1 MKQTIFEIR
10 QQAEE
15 LIKEAIAIWKQ
26 SNQNDMLEGIE
37 SDPVFSLML
46 TALAYQLNDID
57 SDIERFKQDVLDEY
71 SKLLVPYDMGRAVP
85 ATAVISTNLQPG
97 IQALPISDKNIFLLQ
112 GSEYQFIP
120 LLKTR
125 VLGAEIASIVRLD
138 ARRWQMTLDFKTPV
152 TDISGFAFAIN
163 NPNFKDLDIT
173 IGDKRVPLAKP
184 WDYADLP
191 LSKSFALDTVLY
203 AQVPSFNAPNIW
215 LDMFARQNSR
225 LFCIKKHKPSDFI
238 VYDTDSLDFILE
250 FSGINGDFVFDRES
264 ISLNTILLVNAI
276 PHTADLSV
284 ANPIARVA
292 GYNEGTEANSEQ
304 FMHLTR
310 PSEDQLYNE
319 TSVDVRTVAADRFNR
334 ASLLKL
340 LNSLIDKFDSDYYAF
355 LQLKE
360 QYKDSVIRQV
370 REGLQKLQKACAE
383 DAGSNIEGT
392 YLMLRSNEIAN
403 NKDLSVGVNYLTTNG
418 AFVNSKLNEYSS
430 FALPTGLDATDTR
443 QIMPPV
449 EGSNEVTD
457 KNLQH
462 SMARY
467 YFVTNDRIVTPADMK
482 MFCYY
487 ELMTRYSISA
497 DMIEAVNIHPQ
508 LQQDR
513 THCGYEIQ
521 IEIFVTGTPF
531 IKRHFTEKIPQAEL
545 FIQKMIEVRSTS
557 IYPIQVNIQIV
568 EPEQTAANDT
578 TTHQQK

>member
-26 SNQNDMLEGIE
+26 SNQNDMLEDIE

-71 SKLLVPYDMGRAVP
+71 SKLLVPYDMGRAIP

-97 IQALPISDKNIFLLQ
+97 ISALAMTDKNTFILQ
-112 GSEYQFIP
+112 GSDYQFIP
-120 LLKTR
+120 LLETK

-138 ARRWQMTLDFKTPV
+138 ARRWRMTLDFKTPV

-173 IGDKRVPLAKP
+173 IGDKKVPLTKP
-184 WDYADLP
+184 WDYAGLP
-191 LSKSFALDTVLY
+191 LNKSFALDTILY
-203 AQVPSFNAPNIW
+203 EQMPSFNAPNIW

-225 LFCIKKHKPSDFI
+225 LFCVKKHKPNDFF
-238 VYDTDSLDFILE
+238 VYDTESLDFTLE
-250 FSGINGDFVFDRES
+250 FKGINRDFVFDKDS

-276 PHTADLSV
+276 PHTADLS
-284 ANPIARVA
+284 AINPIARVA
-292 GYNEGTEANSEQ
+292 GYNEGTETDSEQ
-304 FMHLTR
+304 FMHLVR
-310 PSEDQLYNE
+310 PSDDQLYNE
-319 TSVDVRTVAADRFNR
+319 ASVDVRTVAADRFNR
-334 ASLLKL
+334 AGLLKL
-340 LNSLIDKFDSDYYAF
+340 LNSLTNKFDSDYYAF
-355 LQLKE
+355 QQLRE

-383 DAGSNIEGT
+383 DTSSNIAGT
-392 YLMLRSNEIAN
+392 YIMLRSNEIAN
-403 NKDLSVGVNYLTTNG
+403 NQDLSVGVNYLTTNG
-418 AFVNSKLNEYSS
+418 AFVNSFLNEDST
-430 FALPTGLDATDTR
+430 FALPTGLDAAETR
-443 QIMPPV
+443 QIMPPI
-449 EGSNEVTD
+449 EGSNEVVD
-457 KNLQH
+457 KGQQH

-467 YFVTNDRIVTPADMK
+467 YFVTNDRVVTPADMK

-497 DMIEAVNIHPQ
+497 DMIEALNIHPQ
-508 LQQDR
+508 LQEDR

-521 IEIFVTGTPF
+521 IEILVTGTPF

-568 EPEQTAANDT
+568 EPEQTTNDT
-578 TTHQQK
+578 TTHQKS